1 MTQPMHDWIFEKA
14 SVDWKE
20 AVARLEF
27 NAGGKLKVVRAI
39 GLSDMH
45 LSRQLSWGESI
56 YVNVCKGPTK
66 LQSGGYGLAIEMQ
79 TGDIIELVAAQFEM
93 PPL

>member
-1 MTQPMHDWIFEKA
+1 MHDWIFEKA

-27 NAGGKLKVVRAI
+27 NWHGKLKVVRAT
-39 GLSDMH
+39 GLSDIH
-45 LSRQLSWGESI
+45 LPRHLPSGRSDA
-56 YVNVCKGPTK
+56 VDRCDGPTK

-79 TGDIIELVAAQFEM
+79 SGDKIELVARQFEM
-93 PPL
+93 PSA